1 MKTWSGVV
9 CLRGLRPRTARLS
22 SRRVPACPHARMHA
36 VLPSPVLTW
45 FRTTSCDLTLLGRL
59 LAVVK
64 AVAKITERPAAEGT
78 AGPPIVMAPLLLP
91 THVQV
96 QLSHGDTALK
106 LNKTHYDKLERR
118 FKLANALAA

>member
-1 MKTWSGVV
+1 
-9 CLRGLRPRTARLS
+9 
-22 SRRVPACPHARMHA
+22 MHV
-36 VLPSPVLTW
+36 VLPSPVLNLVSDD
-45 FRTTSCDLTLLGRL
+45 FLRFD
-59 LAVVK
+59 AVGPPARCRQ

-78 AGPPIVMAPLLLP
+78 EGSTIVMAPLQLP
-91 THVQV
+91 THVQI